1 MKKFKELKKKL
12 KIYTFMSTIVISGVR
27 EIVVEQITAI
37 STK

>member
-1 MKKFKELKKKL
+1 MKKIQRINFFK